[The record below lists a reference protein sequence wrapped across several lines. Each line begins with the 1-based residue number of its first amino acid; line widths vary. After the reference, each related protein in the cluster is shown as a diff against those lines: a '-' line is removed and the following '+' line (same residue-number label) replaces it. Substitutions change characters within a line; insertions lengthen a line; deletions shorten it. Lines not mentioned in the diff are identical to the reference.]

1 MIESMFVSFK
11 RRGEMSRKEKEKLE
25 RRRRRD
31 DYDEKEKVRWREN

>member
-11 RRGEMSRKEKEKLE
+11 RRGEIIGKEKEKLE